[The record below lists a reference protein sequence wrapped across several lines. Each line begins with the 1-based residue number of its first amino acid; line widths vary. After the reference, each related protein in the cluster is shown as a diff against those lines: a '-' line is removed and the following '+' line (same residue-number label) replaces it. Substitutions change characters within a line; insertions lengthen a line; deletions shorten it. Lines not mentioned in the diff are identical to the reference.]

1 MARAEDNVKIQWL
14 GVLLTAIG
22 MAGCSAEPFAQPTL
36 PILNDPNPAAMR
48 ESFARS
54 LAERFTSDDT
64 IIIHAPFH
72 DMTVLGVLQLDRAGG
87 KFELVGLN
95 PVGVELF
102 HLSGDSEGTRIR
114 SALPPLMKQQD
125 VLLSIGQDIRR
136 MYFDLVPDGSAD
148 VRSTVVQ
155 YSKKSAEGTIVYELG
170 GEPTVLLEKYVDGCF
185 GPTWRV
191 RYYQYKAGAGGLY
204 PRGIVMDNAH
214 YHYRIIVKNRDWQND
229 EEPGAK

>member
-1 MARAEDNVKIQWL
+1 MARAEDGVKVRWL
-14 GVLLTAIG
+14 WAAVLVG
-22 MAGCSAEPFAQPTL
+22 GCAAEPFERGAL
-36 PILNDPNPAAMR
+36 PILSDPNPAAMR
-48 ESFARS
+48 ESFAHS

-72 DMTVLGVLQLDRAGG
+72 DMTVLGVLQVDRAAG

-95 PVGVELF
+95 PMGVELF
-102 HLSGDSEGTRIR
+102 HLSGDSDGTKIR
-114 SALPPLMKQQD
+114 SALGPLMKQQD

-136 MYFDLVPDGSAD
+136 MYFDLTPDGSAD
-148 VRSTVVQ
+148 VGSTVVR

-170 GEPTVLLEKYVDGCF
+170 GEPAVLLEKYLDGCF

-191 RYYQYKAGAGGLY
+191 RYYQYTKTAGGLY

-229 EEPGAK
+229 

>member
-1 MARAEDNVKIQWL
+1 VKFQWL
-14 GVLLTAIG
+14 GLLLIAAWIT
-22 MAGCSAEPFAQPTL
+22 GCSAEPFERPPL
-36 PILNDPNPAAMR
+36 PVLNNPNPAAMR

-72 DMTVLGVLQLDRAGG
+72 DMTVLGVLQVDRAAG

-102 HLSGDSEGTRIR
+102 HLSGDSDGTKIH

-136 MYFDLVPDGSAD
+136 MYFDLVPNGSAD

-155 YSKKSAEGTIVYELG
+155 YSKKTAEGTIVYELG
-170 GEPTVLLEKYVDGCF
+170 SEPTVLLEKYLDGCF

-191 RYYQYKAGAGGLY
+191 RYYQYEAATGVAGGLY

-214 YHYRIIVKNRDWQND
+214 YHYRIIVKNRDWQRD
-229 EEPGAK
+229 EEPGVK